1 MSRPVISSL
10 RWSVLTLLG
19 LAFGFGLGLAAGG
32 PVEAL
37 VGMILVTP
45 VLTALAG
52 GAFGSVQWLGARRT
66 LSAGWI
72 VASMV
77 GLGAGLALGVV
88 AVELTGRA
96 ITGEQVNVR
105 TLSPPVRAVSLAV
118 VGIACGLALGA
129 CQGWILRRRYGKA
142 GQGRWLRASV
152 LGFGG
157 GLALGSLA
165 ADTVPGGFASPLG
178 FVVLVAVGGGLAG
191 WVTGRE
197 LERTVVAGAV
207 LPG

>member
-1 MSRPVISSL
+1 MTHRRPAVTSL

-19 LAFGFGLGLAAGG
+19 LALGFGLGLAAGG

-52 GAFGSVQWLGARRT
+52 GAFGSVQWLGARKA

-72 VASMV
+72 VASLL

-96 ITGEQVNVR
+96 ITGEQLNVR
-105 TLSPPVRAVSLAV
+105 TLPPAARAASFAV

-129 CQGWILRRRYGKA
+129 TQGWILKRRYGKT
-142 GQGRWLRASV
+142 GQSRWLRASV
-152 LGFGG
+152 LGFGS

-165 ADTVPGGFASPLG
+165 ADAIAGGIASPLG
-178 FVVLVAVGGGLAG
+178 FVILVGVGGGLAG

-197 LERTVVAGAV
+197 LERTVVAEAR
-207 LPG
+207 

>member
-1 MSRPVISSL
+1 MSRPVVSSL

-19 LAFGFGLGLAAGG
+19 LALGFGIGLAAGG

-52 GAFGSVQWLGARRT
+52 GAFGSVQWFGARRT

-72 VASMV
+72 VASML

-96 ITGEQVNVR
+96 ITGEQLNVR
-105 TLSPPVRAVSLAV
+105 TLPPFARAASLAV
-118 VGIACGLALGA
+118 VGVACGLALGA
-129 CQGWILRRRYGKA
+129 CQGWILRRRFGRT

-165 ADTVPGGFASPLG
+165 ADAIAGGIASPLG
-178 FVVLVAVGGGLAG
+178 FAILVGVGGGLAG

-197 LERTVVAGAV
+197 LERTVETAA
-207 LPG
+207 LQPG